1 MSNLYASTL
10 NKEIDAIQDLLPQ
23 LSSRLSWSKEEV
35 KAEQQRALVALLAY
49 AKQNSP
55 YYASKFAHIE
65 PSHFTLSD
73 LAKLPVMT
81 KKEAMTHWDEIV
93 TDRKLTLERAR
104 QFLHNQIEPELLDNA
119 YHFTATGGSSGVRG
133 VFGWN
138 IEEFILFVAAFFRFQ
153 YRDEFSSQ
161 KDNSPVLMAA
171 ITAAKPVHLSRF
183 VFTIPL
189 IPQMKVL
196 LLPATMPIT
205 NMVEQLNIQKPSHL
219 IGYTTE
225 IYRLAQEAGRG
236 KLKIFP
242 RRVSVNS
249 EPLFPDMLKTIKKAW
264 NVPVTNMWGSSDAG
278 PHAQSCDHTNHL
290 HLNEDLIIFEAVDEN
305 NQPVPDGRE
314 ATKVLV
320 TNLFHKSMPL
330 FRYEIDDRIRIL
342 ADSCSCGSP
351 LRLVQSIK
359 GRNDDSF
366 SYANGICVIPEV
378 FENLIFPEEQVE
390 EYQVFQTIQ
399 GAEIWLTAR
408 KNFVTEK
415 MQKDLVT
422 AYRQVGI
429 ENPVIEIKI
438 VPQLKRHPETGK
450 LKRFVKLES

>member
-1 MSNLYASTL
+1 MSNLYAAIL
-10 NKEIDAIQDLLPQ
+10 NKEIDAVQDLLPQ
-23 LSSRLSWSKEEV
+23 LSTRLSWDKEEI
-35 KAEQQRALVALLAY
+35 KTEQQRALADLVAY
-49 AKQNSP
+49 AKSNSP
-55 YYASKFAHIE
+55 YYAKKFAHIE
-65 PSHFTLSD
+65 PSHFTLAD
-73 LAKLPVMT
+73 LAKLPTMN
-81 KKEAMTHWDEIV
+81 KKEVMAHWDEIV
-93 TDRKLTLERAR
+93 TDRTLTLERAS
-104 QFLHNQIEPELLDNA
+104 QFLHHQIEPELLDNS
-119 YHFTATGGSSGVRG
+119 YHFTATGGSSGIRG
-133 VFGWN
+133 LFGWN
-138 IEEFILFVAAFFRFQ
+138 IEEFILFVTAFFRFQ
-153 YRDEFSSQ
+153 YRDEFSSH
-161 KDNSPVLMAA
+161 KNNGPLLMAA

-189 IPQMKVL
+189 IPQMKIL
-196 LLPATMPIT
+196 LLPATMPIA
-205 NMVEQLNIQKPSHL
+205 NMVEQLNAQKPSHL

-225 IYRLAQEAGRG
+225 IYRLAQEACRG

-249 EPLFPDMLKTIKKAW
+249 EPLFPDMLTTIKKAW
-264 NVPVTNMWGSSDAG
+264 NAPITNMWGSSDAG

-305 NQPVPDGRE
+305 NQPVLPGQE

-330 FRYEIDDRIRIL
+330 FRYEIDDRITIL
-342 ADSCSCGSP
+342 AESCPCGSP
-351 LRLVQSIK
+351 FRLVQSIK

-390 EYQVFQTIQ
+390 EYQVFQTVQ

-408 KNFVTEK
+408 KNFATQK
-415 MQKDLVT
+415 MQKELIA
-422 AYRQVGI
+422 AYQQLGI
-429 ENPVIEIKI
+429 ENPQIEIKI

-450 LKRFVKLES
+450 LKRFVKLER